1 MSTGTAAGEG
11 VRLQREGDTLVVGLA
26 GSWRLQERGVPPTAP
41 VDDALAAPGVR
52 RVAFDTTALRAWDSG
67 VVTFVAALGAACAAR
82 GVALDPAGLPAG
94 ARRLLALAAAVPEKT
109 DARPRAARPPMLAR
123 IGGRALAAGAAGAE
137 MLRFLGEATMTLGRL
152 LRGRARFRPVDLLL
166 LVQQVGA
173 DALPIVSLISF
184 LVGAILAFVGA
195 VQLQQFGAQIYVAN
209 LVGIAVVREMGA
221 MMTAIVMAGR
231 SGAAF
236 AAQLGSMTV
245 TQEIDALATMGIS
258 PHEFLVLPRLVAL
271 CVMMPLLCLYSDL
284 LGVLGGAAVGVG
296 MLHLSPVVY
305 LQQTTGA
312 VTLTDL
318 AGGVFKAGV
327 YGVLVA
333 LAGCLRG
340 MQSGDSS
347 AAVGEATTAAV
358 VTSIVWIIC
367 ACGLFAVVFWV
378 LGI

>member
-1 MSTGTAAGEG
+1 MSTEPPAEG
-11 VRLQREGDTLVVGLA
+11 VQLRCDGDTLVVGLA
-26 GSWRLQERGVPPTAP
+26 GSWRLQERGLPPTGP
-41 VDDALAAPGVR
+41 VVGALAAAPAIR
-52 RVAFDTTALRAWDSG
+52 RLAFDTGALVAWDSG
-67 VVTFVAALGAACAAR
+67 VVTFVTALAAACAAR
-82 GVALDPAGLPAG
+82 GVTLDPAGLPPG
-94 ARRLLALAAAVPEKT
+94 ARRLLALAAAVPEQ
-109 DARPRAARPPMLAR
+109 PAARTAAAPEPFLAR
-123 IGGRALAAGAAGAE
+123 LGRRALAAAAAGGE
-137 MLRFLGEATMTLGRL
+137 VLRFIGETTRAFGRL

-258 PHEFLVLPRLVAL
+258 PHEFLVLPRIVAL
-271 CVMMPLLCLYSDL
+271 WLMMPLLCLYADL

-296 MLHLSPVVY
+296 MLHLSPAVY

-312 VTLTDL
+312 VALGDL
-318 AGGVFKAGV
+318 AGGVFKACV

-340 MQSGDSS
+340 MQSGKSS
-347 AAVGEATTAAV
+347 AAVGEAATAAV

>member
-1 MSTGTAAGEG
+1 MSPETGGEG
-11 VRLQREGDTLVVGLA
+11 VELRREGDTLIVGLS
-26 GSWRLQERGVPPTAP
+26 GSWRLQQRGVPPTALVVEP
-41 VDDALAAPGVR
+41 AIR
-52 RVAFDTTALRAWDSG
+52 RLAFDTGALGAWDSA
-67 VVTFVAALGAACAAR
+67 VVAFVAALETACAER
-82 GVALDPAGLPAG
+82 GVALDCAGLPAG
-94 ARRLLALAAAVPEKT
+94 ARRLLTLAAAVPEKA
-109 DARPRAARPPMLAR
+109 DVRARPAPALAR
-123 IGGRALAAGAAGAE
+123 VGRRALAAAAAGAAV
-137 MLRFLGEATMTLGRL
+137 LRFVGETTRSLERL
-152 LRGRARFRPVDLLL
+152 VRGRARFRPVDLLL

-231 SGAAF
+231 SGAAY

-271 CVMMPLLCLYSDL
+271 SLMMPLLCLYSDL

-296 MLHLSPVVY
+296 MLHLSPTVY
-305 LQQTTGA
+305 FQQTIAA
-312 VTLTDL
+312 VALGDL
-318 AGGVFKAGV
+318 AGGVFKACV

-340 MQSGDSS
+340 MQSGKSS
-347 AAVGEATTAAV
+347 AAVGEAATAAV

-367 ACGLFAVVFWV
+367 ACGVFAVVFWV